1 MVAKN
6 APDFN
11 QIISGFLFDFVS
23 INKKI
28 KYANPVN
35 KAIDENTID
44 NQK

>member
-1 MVAKN
+1 MVAKK
-6 APDFN
+6 APDCN

-23 INKKI
+23 INKNI